1 MSNVSDFFSD
11 APCMIYCH
19 HVDGQESKYNFTEE
33 LTEYQPNTSGNLSE
47 TMKETLISIE
57 SVDRKKDKIE
67 KDLKQYEYLLR
78 QINIAATL
86 FREYDKLLGAGL
98 NLKQKVI
105 NKDSRVL
112 VPCRFKARLPEG
124 EMRDDI
130 LIDCEVTNQ
139 MSLSLSCDWIVM
151 VTVEPANRNEDS
163 VTRTFKLNKEF
174 CHSHCLTLTIPI
186 NPRWILSEMVATVS
200 LVLAV
205 NFRTELE
212 QR

>member
-1 MSNVSDFFSD
+1 MSYVSDFFFSD
-11 APCMIYCH
+11 TPCMIYCH
-19 HVDGQESKYNFTEE
+19 HVDGQESKYNFSEE
-33 LTEYQPNTSGNLSE
+33 LAEYQPYTSGNLSE

-57 SVDRKKDKIE
+57 SVDKKKDKIE
-67 KDLKQYEYLLR
+67 KELKQYEYILR

-86 FREYDKLLGAGL
+86 YREYDKLLGAGL
-98 NLKQKVI
+98 KQKVI
-105 NKDSRVL
+105 NKDSRFL
-112 VPCRFKARLPEG
+112 VPSRFKVRLPEG
-124 EMRDDI
+124 EMCDDI

-139 MSLSLSCDWIVM
+139 MSHSLSCDWSVM

-163 VTRTFKLNKEF
+163 VTRTLKLNKEF

-186 NPRWILSEMVATVS
+186 NPRWILSQMVVTVS